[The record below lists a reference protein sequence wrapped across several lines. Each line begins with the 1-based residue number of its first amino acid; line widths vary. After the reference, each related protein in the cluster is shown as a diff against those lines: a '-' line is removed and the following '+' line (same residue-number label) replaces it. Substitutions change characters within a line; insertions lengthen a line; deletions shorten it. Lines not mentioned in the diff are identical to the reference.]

1 LRDLRDEEEGVFIQ
15 GREIVSASFLP
26 PAYELRAFFLQSHTL
41 TTSSGAKQYLPLPP
55 SFSLLLLVHYHPSGF
70 SEMHA
75 LGNSGAG
82 GEILFSL
89 LGKRKMGLGREII
102 EKQSKGMAIFFR
114 FNFPSSLLPTKAICS
129 KSEKP
134 RARLTLETFDL
145 TPHSRASCKDLEEEE
160 RRPTVRINEI
170 RFPKFKNVT
179 HM

>member
-89 LGKRKMGLGREII
+89 LGKKKNGIRQRDHRKAKQRDGHLFSFQLPFFASSNQSHLFQVRE
-102 EKQSKGMAIFFR
+102 
-114 FNFPSSLLPTKAICS
+114 T
-129 KSEKP
+129 
-134 RARLTLETFDL
+134 ARKTDT
-145 TPHSRASCKDLEEEE
+145 
-160 RRPTVRINEI
+160 
-170 RFPKFKNVT
+170 
-179 HM
+179 